1 MRALITLVGTI
12 GVVSF
17 AVLLA
22 FKLAGHL
29 PDRSWLF
36 VATPLVADVLLVVG
50 LLIVGSFLE
59 GSARSVADVASFL
72 GRGRRM
78 QRVVDQGVEPP
89 KLSAPSDSAVWWA
102 VHHRRHTPIP

>member
-1 MRALITLVGTI
+1 MRALITLVGTA
-12 GVVSF
+12 GLVVF

-22 FKLAGHL
+22 FKLAGEL
-29 PDRSWLF
+29 PNRSWLF
-36 VATPLVADVLLVVG
+36 VITPFFADVLLVTG
-50 LLIVGSFLE
+50 LLIVGSLLE

-78 QRVVDQGVEPP
+78 QRIVEQGVEPP

>member
-1 MRALITLVGTI
+1 MRALIALVGTI
-12 GVVSF
+12 GVVAS
-17 AVLLA
+17 AVLIA
-22 FKLAGHL
+22 FKLAGQL

-36 VATPLVADVLLVVG
+36 VFAPLVADVALVTVLL
-50 LLIVGSFLE
+50 LVGSFLE

-78 QRVVDQGVEPP
+78 QHIVDQGVEPP

-102 VHHRRHTPIP
+102 VHHRRQTPIP